1 MFTRLLFL
9 VRIVSDF
16 YVSINTV
23 ESWDV
28 QVPVGDMEFLMKQVN
43 QITTNQISKQLGD
56 IEQRNDKV

>member
-9 VRIVSDF
+9 VKIVSDF